1 MSQSPT
7 KQVWID
13 IHKEA
18 HHFSCAHFTIF
29 SATERENLHGHNYS
43 VRARALCTI
52 ADTGMCFDYN
62 KLKKMIGDICDSLDE
77 TTLVPSLSPY
87 VSIRQEENYICL
99 DFADETMKFLP
110 RDVKVLEVRNVTV
123 EELANWFIANL
134 TSTQEFQSLSIIR
147 FELSVSSGPSESAT
161 ATWTP

>member
-1 MSQSPT
+1 MSQSTLSP
-7 KQVWID
+7 VWIE

-43 VRARALCTI
+43 IRARAQCTI
-52 ADTGMCFDYN
+52 AGTGMCFDYN
-62 KLKKMIGDICDSLDE
+62 ELKKLIGEICDSLDE
-77 TTLVPSLSPY
+77 TTLLPTLSPY
-87 VSIRQEENYICL
+87 VSIRHEEDYVCV
-99 DFADETMKFLP
+99 DFADETLKFLH
-110 RDVKVLEVRNVTV
+110 RDIKEIDVRNVTV

-134 TSTQEFQSLSIIR
+134 ISTPEFQSLSINR

-161 ATWTP
+161 AVWMP

>member
-1 MSQSPT
+1 MPQSPT
-7 KQVWID
+7 KQTWIE

-43 VRARALCTI
+43 VQAKAQCTI
-52 ADTGMCFDYN
+52 ARTGLCFDYN
-62 KLKKMIGDICDSLDE
+62 ELKQMIADICDSLDE
-77 TTLVPSLSPY
+77 TTLVPALSPY
-87 VSIRQEENYICL
+87 LSIRHEADYVCV

-110 RDVKVLEVRNVTV
+110 RDMKELDVRNVTV
-123 EELANWFIANL
+123 EELANWFIAKL
-134 TSTQEFQSLSIIR
+134 TSTQQFQSLSIVR